1 MDQHLINLYY
11 HYFQLTYLNK
21 SHLHIGVMLFKHNF
35 EFISILPCIVSFKHV
50 SLSILFISILL
61 KVFLSTIA
69 DIIYGLISCPVAKS
83 ISFIYPLNT
92 TVSMLL
98 YISLSNIFF
107 YDIKCYRI
115 YCLIIYIYFYSF
127 SLIWYQILYYLFV
140 FLYSYSFSEML
151 ILPA

>member
-1 MDQHLINLYY
+1 
-11 HYFQLTYLNK
+11 
-21 SHLHIGVMLFKHNF
+21 MLFKHNF

-83 ISFIYPLNT
+83 TSFIYPLNT

-107 YDIKCYRI
+107 MT
-115 YCLIIYIYFYSF
+115 LSATEYIVWLYILFLSF
-127 SLIWYQILYYLFV
+127 SLIGIDFILSIV
-140 FLYSYSFSEML
+140 FLYSYL
-151 ILPA
+151 IVSGTIFLSGSK

>member
-1 MDQHLINLYY
+1 
-11 HYFQLTYLNK
+11 
-21 SHLHIGVMLFKHNF
+21 MLFKHNF

-83 ISFIYPLNT
+83 TSFIYPLNT

-107 YDIKCYRI
+107 MV
-115 YCLIIYIYFYSF
+115 LSATEYIVWLYILFLSF
-127 SLIWYQILYYLFV
+127 SLIGIGFILSIV
-140 FLYSYSFSEML
+140 FLYSYL
-151 ILPA
+151 IVPGTIFLSGSK